1 MQYRIIPP
9 AVGSVVLASA
19 GFSRP
24 AAAQAASAA
33 AAIPAAVRLE
43 ALARERAARWADAA
57 PVIHCGP
64 APLTERPGSAGEL
77 ARPHGAP
84 LEEAFL
90 DAAIVKRTFAGGTQP
105 LHRPFR

>member
-9 AVGSVVLASA
+9 AVGSVVLAIA

-33 AAIPAAVRLE
+33 AAIPAA
-43 ALARERAARWADAA
+43 
-57 PVIHCGP
+57 
-64 APLTERPGSAGEL
+64 
-77 ARPHGAP
+77 
-84 LEEAFL
+84 EAFL